1 MSILRNLYDRAVTG
15 LDTIKRRFM
24 PFSLIEGVD
33 GVDPD
38 PSTVDSSGE
47 PDYNAILSNI
57 ASTVRT
63 ATIGTG
69 SIIIIIAFI
78 FAIVVAND
86 AIVLPW
92 FARIFLFFYV
102 FTNMPINPIL
112 LIGIPAYYAIRVAYN
127 IYNKNQLTPEQRK
140 IDTAPYLGEFYG
152 FLPFLTWKTDSNWT
166 FESLLFLF
174 KIKSIRKLPGKSE
187 PALVPPAKL
196 EEVKYTN
203 MVRKYRRY
211 LEELVPGFSVIAKQ
225 EFGITLI
232 KAYETY
238 MTGLNYSSIPLKPVL
253 ATTTPTNPMV
263 PPTPS
268 AATTT
273 IPTQSA
279 PPPVSKSPD
288 ANVSQSAGIKLPDL
302 RRPNGRE
309 IIESPKEPK

>member
-1 MSILRNLYDRAVTG
+1 
-15 LDTIKRRFM
+15 
-24 PFSLIEGVD
+24 
-33 GVDPD
+33 
-38 PSTVDSSGE
+38 
-47 PDYNAILSNI
+47 
-57 ASTVRT
+57 
-63 ATIGTG
+63 
-69 SIIIIIAFI
+69 
-78 FAIVVAND
+78 
-86 AIVLPW
+86 
-92 FARIFLFFYV
+92 
-102 FTNMPINPIL
+102 
-112 LIGIPAYYAIRVAYN
+112 
-127 IYNKNQLTPEQRK
+127 
-140 IDTAPYLGEFYG
+140 
-152 FLPFLTWKTDSNWT
+152 
-166 FESLLFLF
+166 
-174 KIKSIRKLPGKSE
+174 
-187 PALVPPAKL
+187 
-196 EEVKYTN
+196 